1 MLDCVLL
8 CFKFEL
14 LGLINDKMKET
25 EVSEMS
31 NKFTQ
36 NLNNVKSALEIL
48 EVVDLLPYDLQ
59 EEAAREELMKSIE
72 NPN

>member
-1 MLDCVLL
+1 MLDCVLI

-14 LGLINDKMKET
+14 LSLINGKMKEN
-25 EVSEMS
+25 EISEMS
-31 NKFTQ
+31 NKFAQ

-72 NPN
+72 NPQ